1 MATATT
7 QIVITAKDSTAAAF
21 ASVNSG
27 LSGLSGAAVKA
38 GAALTAVG
46 ATAAIGSF
54 AAFTKQTIDAQD
66 ELFKLS
72 QKTGIAV
79 ESLAGLQ
86 FAAEQSGVEL
96 DKVAKATRAFSLLV
110 EEAAD
115 SSSGAAKKLQDL
127 GLSYKVLKDLDPE
140 KRVLALSDALQ
151 KFSKEDRPV
160 ALISALGQKMADL
173 IPLLS
178 GGSGELGKLIEQG
191 KKFNP
196 VTEQSAKQAE
206 RFNDQ
211 INVLNKSVSALG
223 REFIQGMIP
232 GLTRVADRMVEVTQ
246 QSGLLAGAL
255 AGVKQLF
262 VESFGNPKILGDVGQ
277 IRREIF
283 KTQDAIKNLEVKK
296 DSVFFDRNALAHEQE
311 KLVQLEIDLKKAIGA
326 SQGIIAAQD
335 VASASAKKFAISI
348 DESNAPIAKRS
359 SSIDSLTKKIN
370 DQGRVES
377 EYIKLLK
384 AERQAQDE
392 LLRPYQQAASSAQE
406 RLQSL
411 RQETQAVDLAQKEQI
426 SLSEAIERTTIARL
440 QEKRAITTNGNAIAE
455 IDKEI
460 AARKQI
466 IDVIKQTDAK
476 TKGTVGVTR
485 SATDDVSQ
493 LWMQAGRNIQSTL
506 ANSIFNFFDD
516 GLSGMVKN
524 VGIAVGRIASEFA
537 ALKLAQSIGLASI
550 FGGASGVANAAGAV
564 SSGGSILGSAAN
576 LGTNALS
583 LARGGFGL
591 SGLFSGGSA
600 GVFSNLGGAGTAF
613 IGGPG
618 TALGGSGLGGAA
630 SFGSVGGAAL
640 GGIAAGFAGGSL
652 IAGDKKLGPLSG
664 QSSAAI
670 GTAIGFAAGG
680 PIGAVIGGLIGG
692 LTNALFGRGPYKF
705 RQQSLQGD
713 FSSSGFDGDFTNV
726 FRAKGGL
733 LRSNGHRS
741 ITEDL
746 TNQQQRLFDDT
757 VTGLY
762 DSSRKFAENLGLSTS
777 LVDTF
782 TKEIQIKSE
791 KGKKI
796 TEEAITEM
804 FAGFADSLADN
815 VIPGIEKFSKGSE
828 RLFETFERLN
838 SEFSSLTAGAQNLGA
853 SVEYARKLVS
863 DMSITARTDLVEAA
877 GGIEALSSKTQFF
890 FQNFL
895 TQSEQF
901 SVKSSA
907 LNDALVKLGVSA
919 DLTVDQY
926 RKLIQSTSTAND
938 LRLGL
943 LDLGPAFLELR
954 SSVAVAAEVVNE
966 IKEDFTNFYA
976 DIFSAEQQS
985 NSQRVASAIDD
996 ITSSIKDLE
1005 GIAQELSGTV
1015 NEIAPLSVSEARG
1028 IVSGGN
1034 PNDPRLSQALAALS
1048 GQSSAGFGSSL
1059 EFNRSKSQNISAI
1072 SSLQSVIGSSISG
1085 KNADI
1090 ANLKVGE
1097 ETQRKILESILLER
1111 IGRVPSFDVGGVV
1124 PKTGLA
1130 LVHKNERV
1138 INPQQNEAIV
1148 DLLKMVVDAVKSGS
1162 DSNDKLY
1169 KLLRSMT
1176 NNGTA
1181 LNTVAA

>member
-7 QIVITAKDSTAAAF
+7 QIIITAKDSTAAAF

-38 GAALTAVG
+38 GAALTAIG

-96 DKVAKATRAFSLLV
+96 DKVAKATRSFSLLV
-110 EEAAD
+110 AESAD
-115 SSSGAAKKLQDL
+115 STSGAAKKLQQL
-127 GLSYKVLKDLDPE
+127 GLSYKDLKDLSPE
-140 KRVLALSDALQ
+140 KQLLALSDALQ
-151 KFSKEDRPV
+151 KFGKEDRAV
-160 ALISALGQKMADL
+160 ALTSLLGNRIADL

-178 GGSGELGKLIEQG
+178 GGSAELGKLIEQG

-296 DSVFFDRNALAHEQE
+296 DSVFFDKNALAHEQE
-311 KLVQLEIDLKKAIGA
+311 KLVQLELDLKKAIGA

-348 DESNAPIAKRS
+348 DESNAPLAKRA

-392 LLRPYQQAASSAQE
+392 LLRPYQQAASSAQD

-411 RQETQAVDLAQKEQI
+411 RQEAQAVDLAQKEQI
-426 SLSEAIERTTIARL
+426 TLAEAIERTTIARL
-440 QEKRAITTNGNAIAE
+440 QEKRAITTNGTAVAE

-460 AARKQI
+460 AARKEI
-466 IDVIKQTDAK
+466 IDVIKQTDKK
-476 TKGTVGVTR
+476 TKETVGVTR

-537 ALKLAQSIGLASI
+537 ALKLAQSIGLASV
-550 FGGASGVANAAGAV
+550 FSGASGVAGAV
-564 SSGGSILGSAAN
+564 GGGGSILGSAAS
-576 LGTNALS
+576 LGTNTLS
-583 LARGGFGL
+583 FARGGFGL
-591 SGLFSGGSA
+591 SGLLGGGSA
-600 GVFSNLGGAGTAF
+600 GIFSNLGGAGTAF

-618 TALGGSGLGGAA
+618 TALGGSGLGA
-630 SFGSVGGAAL
+630 
-640 GGIAAGFAGGSL
+640 AAGLGSRLAAVAGPL
-652 IAGDKKLGPLSG
+652 IAVDIAGRLFGGNKKLG
-664 QSSAAI
+664 
-670 GTAIGFAAGG
+670 
-680 PIGAVIGGLIGG
+680 GAEMIPVIGGFLAG
-692 LTNALFGRGPYKF
+692 LFGRGPLKF

-713 FSSSGFDGDFTNV
+713 VSSSGFDGGITNV

-733 LRSNGHRS
+733 FRSNGHKS
-741 ITEDL
+741 VEEQL
-746 TNQQQRLFDDT
+746 TSDQQQLFDSAIS
-757 VTGLY
+757 GFY
-762 DSSRKFAENLGLSTS
+762 KSARGFAENLGLSTG

-782 TKEIQIKSE
+782 TQSIQIKSE
-791 KGKKI
+791 KGKQL

-804 FAGFADSLADN
+804 LSGIGDSLAKN
-815 VIPGIEKFSKGSE
+815 VIPQIEEFRQAGE
-828 RLFETFERLN
+828 RSFDTFTRLN
-838 SEFSSLTAGAQNLGA
+838 NEFSSLTAGAQNLGA

-863 DMSITARTDLVEAA
+863 EMSITARTDLVEAA

-890 FQNFL
+890 FSNFL

-901 SVKSSA
+901 AVKSSA
-907 LNDALVKLGVSA
+907 LNEALVKLGVSA

-954 SSVAVAAEVVNE
+954 SSVVVAAEAVKE

-996 ITSSIKDLE
+996 ITDSIKDLE

-1015 NEIAPLSVSEARG
+1015 NEIAPLSVEQARG

-1085 KNADI
+1085 KNTDI
-1090 ANLKVGE
+1090 ANLITGE
-1097 ETQRKILESILLER
+1097 ATQKKILESILLER
-1111 IGRVPSFDVGGVV
+1111 IGRAPSFDVGGVV